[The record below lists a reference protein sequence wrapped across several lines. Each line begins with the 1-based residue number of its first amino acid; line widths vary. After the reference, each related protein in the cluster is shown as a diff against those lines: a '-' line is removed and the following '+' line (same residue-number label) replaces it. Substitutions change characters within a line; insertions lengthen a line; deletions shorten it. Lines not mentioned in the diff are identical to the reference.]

1 MRTTIRRRRRTPA
14 RAGKRSAKTARP
26 ARRFASRRAVRAASG
41 KARPPMY
48 ASARPAARTFARSG
62 GEQPVLSVIIPAMNE
77 RRTIRGVIRNAF
89 QIHPNTEVIAVV
101 NGSTDGTAA
110 IAAQCGARLIVHPEP
125 LGHDVGRSI
134 GARAAR
140 GEVLL
145 FLDADMV
152 IAASQLRPLVR
163 AVREGVDVAL
173 NSYEGPKDKFEV
185 HNVVLA
191 KHALNVILNRSDL
204 GGASLTTVPHA
215 LSRRAVETI
224 GASELCVP
232 PVAHAVAAARGLNMQ
247 AVHYINVGSRN
258 PRKRKRV
265 RNKDPLEP
273 LIVGDHLEAVQ
284 HYISATQQRG
294 QFEDTMRNRSA
305 VR

>member
-1 MRTTIRRRRRTPA
+1 M
-14 RAGKRSAKTARP
+14 
-26 ARRFASRRAVRAASG
+26 
-41 KARPPMY
+41 
-48 ASARPAARTFARSG
+48 
-62 GEQPVLSVIIPAMNE
+62 LSVIIPAMNE
-77 RRTIRGVIRNAF
+77 RRTIRSVIRSAF
-89 QIHPNTEVIAVV
+89 HIHPSTEVIAVV
-101 NGSTDGTAA
+101 NGSSDGTAA
-110 IAAQCGARLIVHPEP
+110 IAAQCGARLIVHPQP

-134 GARAAR
+134 GAQAAR

-152 IAASQLRPLVR
+152 IPPAQLRPLVR

-173 NSYEGPKDKFEV
+173 NSYEGPKDKFDV

-204 GGASLTTVPHA
+204 GGASMTTVPHA
-215 LSRRAVETI
+215 LSRRAVDAI
-224 GASELCVP
+224 GTRELCVP
-232 PVAHAVAAARGLNMQ
+232 PVAHAAAAAKGLHMK

-273 LIVGDHLEAVQ
+273 LIVGDHLEAVER
-284 HYISATQQRG
+284 YISVTQPRG
-294 QFEDTMRNRSA
+294 QFEDNMRNRSA